1 MLGIVFGVA
10 SVIAMLAVGEG
21 ASHAAQEQIRQQGSH
36 NIILRSVKPPED
48 DSGSSGKTWMIE
60 YGITYKDL
68 LRIRATL
75 PMIDVIVPGRVFRK
89 QVWNAGHRLD
99 CEVMGTIAWY
109 PNMQNRV
116 VSSGR
121 FFTESEMEQR
131 ASVCV
136 LDAEIVPTLFPREA
150 AIGKSVRVGRD
161 YYHVIGIMSPQS
173 GGGQSASTNQS
184 AKGRMY
190 IPLTTAQTRFGEI
203 LVRQSSGSREVERV
217 EFHEAVVTVK
227 NIEDVVPAWRVI
239 EDLFDRYHKKQDYE
253 IVVPLELLR
262 AAERTARIF
271 NLVLGAIAAIS
282 LLVGG
287 IGIMNI
293 MLASVTE
300 RTREIGIRRALG
312 ARRRDIIFQFLVEA
326 VILSGIGGIIG
337 VTVGIIIPFLISAF
351 SSEMTTIVTFWSPI
365 LAFSISAGIGVAFGL
380 YPALR
385 AAAMDPVIAL
395 RHE

>member
-21 ASHAAQEQIRQQGSH
+21 ASFAAQEQIRQQGSQ
-36 NIILRSVKPPED
+36 NIIIRSVKPPENEQ
-48 DSGSSGKTWMIE
+48 GSSERTRMLD
-60 YGITYKDL
+60 YGIRYKDL
-68 LRIRATL
+68 QRIRATL
-75 PMIDVIVPGRVFRK
+75 PMVDVIVPGRVARK

-109 PNMQNRV
+109 PKMNSRAIA
-116 VSSGR
+116 SGR
-121 FFTESEMEQR
+121 FFTEAEMNRR

-136 LDAEIVPTLFPREA
+136 LDAEVVPKLFPREA
-150 AIGKSVRVGRD
+150 AIGNSVRVGRD
-161 YYHVIGIMSPQS
+161 YYHVIGIFAPKGTE
-173 GGGQSASTNQS
+173 GGSTANESAI
-184 AKGRMY
+184 GRVY

-203 LVRQSSGSREVERV
+203 SIRRSSGSEEVERV
-217 EFHEAVVTVK
+217 EFHEVTVTVARM
-227 NIEDVVPAWRVI
+227 EDVMPAWRVI
-239 EDLFDRYHKKQDYE
+239 EDLMDRFHDKQDYE
-253 IVVPLELLR
+253 IVVPLDLLR

-271 NLVLGAIAAIS
+271 NLVLGSIAAIS

-312 ARRRDIIFQFLVEA
+312 ARRGDIVMQFLVEA
-326 VILSGIGGIIG
+326 VILSAIGGIIG
-337 VTVGIIIPFLISAF
+337 VTFGITVPLLISAF
-351 SSEMTTIVTFWSPI
+351 SSELKTIVTFWSPI
-365 LAFSISAGIGVAFGL
+365 IAFSISAAIGVAFGL

-385 AAAMDPVIAL
+385 AANMDPVVAL

>member
-48 DSGSSGKTWMIE
+48 ESGSGGQTWMIE
-60 YGITYKDL
+60 YGITHKDL
-68 LRIRATL
+68 KRIRATL
-75 PMIDVIVPGRVFRK
+75 PMIDVIVPGRIFRNK
-89 QVWNAGHRLD
+89 VWNVGNRLD

-109 PNMQNRV
+109 PKMQNRV

-150 AIGKSVRVGRD
+150 AVGKSVRVGRD
-161 YYHVIGIMSPQS
+161 YYHVIGIMSPQT
-173 GGGQSASTNQS
+173 GGGEGTSSNQS
-184 AKGRMY
+184 TTGRMY

-217 EFHEAVVTVK
+217 EFHEAIITVDR
-227 NIEDVVPAWRVI
+227 IEDVIAAWRVI
-239 EDLFDRYHKKQDYE
+239 EDLFERYHEKQDYE
-253 IVVPLELLR
+253 IIVPLDLLR

-337 VTVGIIIPFLISAF
+337 VTVGIIIPLLISAF

-365 LAFSISAGIGVAFGL
+365 LAFSISAAIGVAFGL